1 MRYLVYAVLVVS
13 TVALSVGIGE
23 HHGYLKA
30 EAKML
35 KTNPPSEALE
45 MACLGL
51 WVGEQNKRYAGKAR

>member
-1 MRYLVYAVLVVS
+1 MRHIIYFILLIACIAIS
-13 TVALSVGIGE
+13 VAIGE

-51 WVGEQNKRYAGKAR
+51 WVGEQNKRYAEKK

>member
-1 MRYLVYAVLVVS
+1 MRHIVHFILLIACIVIS
-13 TVALSVGIGE
+13 VAIGE

-51 WVGEQNKRYAGKAR
+51 WVGEQNRRYAEKK

>member
-1 MRYLVYAVLVVS
+1 MRYLVHAVLVVA
-13 TVALSVGIGE
+13 TIALSVAIGE

-30 EAKML
+30 EAQML

-51 WVGEQNKRYAGKAR
+51 WVGEQNKRYAEKSK

>member
-1 MRYLVYAVLVVS
+1 MRLIINAVLLIACIS
-13 TVALSVGIGE
+13 ISAAIGE

-51 WVGEQNKRYAGKAR
+51 WIGEQNRRYAEKSK